1 MNIAVINAKDLF
13 RYILKFFLLIII
25 IILLAKG
32 LKSIINL
39 KQKDVIK
46 ETIETTSKQ
55 INEYSFTNC
64 LDISMSLMSY
74 KKNKNNNKEILTSKK
89 ILAMGAGIFDESI
102 YKNTDL
108 IINEDELTIDD
119 TEELINQIALL
130 PDNVITEEVAQNNI
144 TPKVTT
150 SYGSVKINNQ
160 SDYELTEEIL
170 KPDVEIKNKKDI
182 LIYHTHTC
190 ESYTA
195 SKRIWVWNDRKL

>member
-1 MNIAVINAKDLF
+1 MNIAVINAKELF
-13 RYILKFFLLIII
+13 KYILKFFLLIII

-32 LKSIINL
+32 LKSIITL

-74 KKNKNNNKEILTSKK
+74 KKNENNNKEILTSKK

-119 TEELINQIALL
+119 TEELINQIAEL
-130 PDNVITEEVAQNNI
+130 PDDVTTEEVLQNNI

-160 SDYELTEEIL
+160 SDYELTEDIL
-170 KPDVEIKNKKDI
+170 KPDAEITNKKDI

-195 SKRIWVWNDRKL
+195 SKRI

>member
-13 RYILKFFLLIII
+13 KYILKFFLLIII

-102 YKNTDL
+102 YKNTAL

-195 SKRIWVWNDRKL
+195 SKRI

>member
-13 RYILKFFLLIII
+13 KYILKFFLLIII
-25 IILLAKG
+25 IILLVKG

-46 ETIETTSKQ
+46 ETIETTTKQ
-55 INEYSFTNC
+55 INEYSFINC

-74 KKNKNNNKEILTSKK
+74 KKNQNNKEILTSKK

-102 YKNTDL
+102 YENTDL
-108 IINEDELTIDD
+108 IINEEELSIDD
-119 TEELINQIALL
+119 AEELINQIAEL
-130 PDNVITEEVAQNNI
+130 PDDVTTEEVLQNNI

-195 SKRIWVWNDRKL
+195 SKRI

>member
-195 SKRIWVWNDRKL
+195 SKRI